1 MKKYFYNLYHES
13 EKIKN
18 EINFRHFLIFFFPVA
33 LILGSAIVNTVLLF
47 TSLIFVY
54 DLIKN
59 TNNYNHI
66 FKETWIKIFIIFWIY
81 IIINSFF
88 SSDQFASFKN
98 SFFQIR
104 YILLILFIYQ
114 NLNQITFRIL
124 IYIIFACLCFVS
136 VDNNVQFFTGLD
148 IFGFPAEGY
157 GFDVRSYNLDKAHI
171 YQIGRL
177 SGPFKDELIPGA
189 YLSKLSFIVLVY
201 FFIRLKQ
208 STIRTKII
216 FVFGYLFL
224 LESILIT
231 GERTSSLIFLTLSL
245 VIIIFNFNIK
255 KSILFLSILLG
266 ILILLIQQN
275 NFLKLRVNDTLN
287 IMLDYKNSSYGR
299 LTSSASSLWRQN
311 VFMGV
316 GLKNY
321 RVDCLKLND
330 PIPNHK
336 FQYCSSHPHN
346 TILELLSETGL
357 IGTIIF
363 LAFLI
368 SFFKYIYFKI
378 KHIKNR
384 DIKFFC
390 FSLLLNLFI
399 IIFPI
404 LPSGSLFTTWNASIF
419 WLIFGIILLLT
430 KIKKIEIKSN

>member
-1 MKKYFYNLYHES
+1 MKEYYYNLYHEL
-13 EKIKN
+13 KKTKN
-18 EINFRHFLIFFFPVA
+18 EINFRNFLIFFFPVA
-33 LILGSAIVNTVLLF
+33 LILGSAVVNIVLLF
-47 TSLIFVY
+47 TSVIFVY
-54 DLIKN
+54 DLVKN
-59 TNNYNHI
+59 KNNYDDI
-66 FKETWIKIFIIFWIY
+66 LKETWIKIFIVFWTY

-88 SSDQFASFKN
+88 SSDQIASLKN

-104 YILLILFIYQ
+104 YILFVLFIYQ
-114 NLNQITFRIL
+114 NLNLKTFRIL

-157 GFDVRSYNLDKAHI
+157 IFDVRSYNLDNTHI

-177 SGPFKDELIPGA
+177 SGPFKDELISGA
-189 YLSKLSFIVLVY
+189 YLSKLSFVVLVY
-201 FFIRLKQ
+201 FFIKFKQ

-245 VIIIFNFNIK
+245 VIIISYFNFK
-255 KSILFLSILLG
+255 KSVLYLSILFG
-266 ILILLIQQN
+266 ILILLFQQN
-275 NFLKLRVNDTLN
+275 NFLKFRLNDTLN
-287 IMLDYKNSSYGR
+287 IILDYKNSSYGR
-299 LTSSASSLWRQN
+299 LTSSATSIWRQN

-321 RVDCLKLND
+321 RVDCLKIND
-330 PIPNHK
+330 PNPDHK
-336 FQYCSSHPHN
+336 FQYCSTHPHN

-357 IGTIIF
+357 IGTLIF

-378 KHIKNR
+378 KYIKNR

-390 FSLLLNLFI
+390 FSLLLKLSI

-404 LPSGSLFTTWNASIF
+404 LPSGSLFTTWNASFF

-430 KIKKIEIKSN
+430 KIKKREI